1 MNKALTL
8 DEIMATMRGEVFGQE
23 KTASAAAPVQAA
35 TPTPLTSNTDSVT
48 DLESLLTKSAGVNV
62 TTLEETSDMNK
73 QAQVQGKAI
82 ADALI
87 ANIVKQA
94 NLNMGDFVDDRQ
106 PEKAPVD
113 PTSKFRTGRGFAD
126 SHAQHVEAVKA
137 FMAKNKIP
145 LAVAGV
151 VAAAG
156 AGGAAAYNHSK
167 QANAVAEDSTGMV
180 MGQMAQQHATPREGM
195 DVSNTLKGLLIQG
208 IQNGGATN
216 ETSEMTGPSIDA
228 AQGAVMGVTPTT
240 PPAQPNGT
248 ALGSIGEMGPE
259 QEKAAA
265 VYSLVCDGVDFD
277 HAVNLVKQAEEDL
290 AGETIEMAKVA
301 AVNEVM
307 AAGYSMAQAVQWVEG
322 SARNLGL

>member
-94 NLNMGDFVDDRQ
+94 SMVSPTPAADVFAQDNMS
-106 PEKAPVD
+106 A
-113 PTSKFRTGRGFAD
+113 
-126 SHAQHVEAVKA
+126 HAAAVHA
-137 FMAKNKIP
+137 FMSKNKIP
-145 LAVAGV
+145 LAVAGL
-151 VAAAG
+151 VAAGA

-216 ETSEMTGPSIDA
+216 ETSEMMGASIDQ
-228 AQGAVMGVTPTT
+228 AQGAAMGVTPTT

-248 ALGSIGEMGPE
+248 AMGSIGEMGPE

-277 HAVNLVKQAEEDL
+277 QAVSMVKQAEEDL

>member
-1 MNKALTL
+1 MNKAITL
-8 DEIMATMRGEVFGQE
+8 DEILATVRGDVFGQE
-23 KTASAAAPVQAA
+23 KTASAAVPVQAA
-35 TPTPLTSNTDSVT
+35 TPTPITGTSDSVT

-62 TTLEETSDMNK
+62 TTIEETSDMNK

-82 ADALI
+82 AEALI
-87 ANIVKQA
+87 ANIV
-94 NLNMGDFVDDRQ
+94 
-106 PEKAPVD
+106 
-113 PTSKFRTGRGFAD
+113 
-126 SHAQHVEAVKA
+126 
-137 FMAKNKIP
+137 
-145 LAVAGV
+145 
-151 VAAAG
+151 
-156 AGGAAAYNHSK
+156 K

-216 ETSEMTGPSIDA
+216 ETSEMTGPSIEQ
-228 AQGAVMGVTPTT
+228 AQGAAMGVTPTT

-277 HAVNLVKQAEEDL
+277 QAVSLVKQAEEDL

-307 AAGYSMAQAVQWVEG
+307 AAGYSMVQAVNMVEG

>member
-1 MNKALTL
+1 MNKAITL
-8 DEIMATMRGEVFGQE
+8 DEILATVRGDVFGQE
-23 KTASAAAPVQAA
+23 KTASAAVPVQAA
-35 TPTPLTSNTDSVT
+35 TPTPITGTSDSVT

-62 TTLEETSDMNK
+62 TTIEETSDMNK

-87 ANIVKQA
+87 ANIV
-94 NLNMGDFVDDRQ
+94 
-106 PEKAPVD
+106 
-113 PTSKFRTGRGFAD
+113 
-126 SHAQHVEAVKA
+126 
-137 FMAKNKIP
+137 
-145 LAVAGV
+145 
-151 VAAAG
+151 
-156 AGGAAAYNHSK
+156 K

-216 ETSEMTGPSIDA
+216 ETSEMTGPSIEQ
-228 AQGAVMGVTPTT
+228 AQGAAMGVTPTT

-277 HAVNLVKQAEEDL
+277 QAVSLVKQAEEDL
-290 AGETIEMAKVA
+290 AGETIEMAKIA

-307 AAGYSMAQAVQWVEG
+307 AAGYSMVQAVNMVEG

>member
-1 MNKALTL
+1 MNKAITL
-8 DEIMATMRGEVFGQE
+8 DEILATVRGDVFGQE
-23 KTASAAAPVQAA
+23 KTASAAVPVQAA
-35 TPTPLTSNTDSVT
+35 TPTPITGTSDSVT

-62 TTLEETSDMNK
+62 TTIEETSDMNK

-87 ANIVKQA
+87 ANIV
-94 NLNMGDFVDDRQ
+94 
-106 PEKAPVD
+106 
-113 PTSKFRTGRGFAD
+113 
-126 SHAQHVEAVKA
+126 
-137 FMAKNKIP
+137 
-145 LAVAGV
+145 
-151 VAAAG
+151 
-156 AGGAAAYNHSK
+156 K

-216 ETSEMTGPSIDA
+216 ETSEMTGPSIEQ
-228 AQGAVMGVTPTT
+228 AQGAAMGVTPTT

-277 HAVNLVKQAEEDL
+277 QAVSLVKQAEEDL

>member
-1 MNKALTL
+1 MNKAITL
-8 DEIMATMRGEVFGQE
+8 DEILATVRGDVFGQE
-23 KTASAAAPVQAA
+23 KTASAAVPVQAA
-35 TPTPLTSNTDSVT
+35 TPTPITGTSDSVT

-62 TTLEETSDMNK
+62 TTIEETSDMNK

-87 ANIVKQA
+87 ANIV
-94 NLNMGDFVDDRQ
+94 
-106 PEKAPVD
+106 
-113 PTSKFRTGRGFAD
+113 
-126 SHAQHVEAVKA
+126 
-137 FMAKNKIP
+137 
-145 LAVAGV
+145 
-151 VAAAG
+151 
-156 AGGAAAYNHSK
+156 K

-216 ETSEMTGPSIDA
+216 ETSEMTGPSIEQ
-228 AQGAVMGVTPTT
+228 AQGAAMGVTPTT

-277 HAVNLVKQAEEDL
+277 QAVSLVKQAEEDL
-290 AGETIEMAKVA
+290 AGETIEMAKIA

>member
-1 MNKALTL
+1 MNKAITL
-8 DEIMATMRGEVFGQE
+8 DEILATVRGDVFGQE
-23 KTASAAAPVQAA
+23 KTASAAVPVQAA
-35 TPTPLTSNTDSVT
+35 TPTPITGTSDSVT

-62 TTLEETSDMNK
+62 TTIEETSDMNK

-82 ADALI
+82 AEALI

-94 NLNMGDFVDDRQ
+94 SV
-106 PEKAPVD
+106 
-113 PTSKFRTGRGFAD
+113 T
-126 SHAQHVEAVKA
+126 
-137 FMAKNKIP
+137 
-145 LAVAGV
+145 
-151 VAAAG
+151 
-156 AGGAAAYNHSK
+156 K

-216 ETSEMTGPSIDA
+216 ETSEMTGPSIEQ
-228 AQGAVMGVTPTT
+228 AQGAAMGVTPTT

-277 HAVNLVKQAEEDL
+277 QAVSLVKQAEEDL
-290 AGETIEMAKVA
+290 AGETIEMAKIA

>member
-1 MNKALTL
+1 MNKAITL
-8 DEIMATMRGEVFGQE
+8 DEILATVRGDVFGQE
-23 KTASAAAPVQAA
+23 KTASAAVPVQAA
-35 TPTPLTSNTDSVT
+35 TPTPITGTSDSVT

-62 TTLEETSDMNK
+62 TTIEETSDMNK

-82 ADALI
+82 AEALI
-87 ANIVKQA
+87 ANIV
-94 NLNMGDFVDDRQ
+94 
-106 PEKAPVD
+106 
-113 PTSKFRTGRGFAD
+113 
-126 SHAQHVEAVKA
+126 
-137 FMAKNKIP
+137 
-145 LAVAGV
+145 
-151 VAAAG
+151 
-156 AGGAAAYNHSK
+156 K

-208 IQNGGATN
+208 IQNGAATN
-216 ETSEMTGPSIDA
+216 ETSEMTGPSLEQ
-228 AQGAVMGVTPTT
+228 AQGAVAGVTATT

-277 HAVNLVKQAEEDL
+277 QAVSLVKQAEEDL
-290 AGETIEMAKVA
+290 AGETIEMAKIA

>member
-1 MNKALTL
+1 MNKAITL

-23 KTASAAAPVQAA
+23 KTASAAVPVQAA
-35 TPTPLTSNTDSVT
+35 TQTPFTGTSDSVT

-87 ANIVKQA
+87 ANIV
-94 NLNMGDFVDDRQ
+94 
-106 PEKAPVD
+106 
-113 PTSKFRTGRGFAD
+113 
-126 SHAQHVEAVKA
+126 
-137 FMAKNKIP
+137 
-145 LAVAGV
+145 
-151 VAAAG
+151 
-156 AGGAAAYNHSK
+156 K

-216 ETSEMTGPSIDA
+216 ETSDMTGPSIDQ

-240 PPAQPNGT
+240 PSAQPNGT

-277 HAVNLVKQAEEDL
+277 HAVSLVKQAEEDL

-307 AAGYSMAQAVQWVEG
+307 AAGYSMAQAVQLVEG

>member
-1 MNKALTL
+1 MNKAITL
-8 DEIMATMRGEVFGQE
+8 DEILATVRGDVFGQE
-23 KTASAAAPVQAA
+23 KTASAAVPVQAA
-35 TPTPLTSNTDSVT
+35 TPTPITGTSDSVT

-62 TTLEETSDMNK
+62 TTIEETSDMNK

-87 ANIVKQA
+87 ANIV
-94 NLNMGDFVDDRQ
+94 
-106 PEKAPVD
+106 
-113 PTSKFRTGRGFAD
+113 
-126 SHAQHVEAVKA
+126 
-137 FMAKNKIP
+137 
-145 LAVAGV
+145 
-151 VAAAG
+151 
-156 AGGAAAYNHSK
+156 K

-216 ETSEMTGPSIDA
+216 ETSEMTGPSIEQ
-228 AQGAVMGVTPTT
+228 AQGAAMGVTPTT

-277 HAVNLVKQAEEDL
+277 QAVSLVKQAEEDL

-307 AAGYSMAQAVQWVEG
+307 AAGYSMVQAVNMVEG